1 MTTIITNTLAG
12 QLPTTAKQLKE
23 YKDHCEST
31 IDDCENTLKD
41 PEVAE
46 HDKKS
51 YREMRYMARLAMSQ
65 LKKVQ
70 L

>member
-1 MTTIITNTLAG
+1 MTTIINNTLAG
-12 QLPTTAKQLKE
+12 QLPTTAQQLKE

-31 IDDCENTLKD
+31 IEDCNNTLQD
-41 PEVAE
+41 HEVADY
-46 HDKKS
+46 DKKN